1 MGNQTLKTAFKGHLK
16 NEIAE
21 EMNFHMNAEFL
32 FEDNLINRIFDKV
45 KKEKIRGEFDVD
57 SSLKENNN
65 QVNSHCEDIN
75 IKKLIAEIHQDVIAG
90 FSSPEANIEFLKET
104 GKPF

>member
-21 EMNFHMNAEFL
+21 EMTFHMNSEFL
-32 FEDNLINRIFDKV
+32 FEDKLINLIFDKV
-45 KKEKIRGEFDVD
+45 KKEKILGDFDVE

-65 QVNSHCEDIN
+65 
-75 IKKLIAEIHQDVIAG
+75 
-90 FSSPEANIEFLKET
+90 
-104 GKPF
+104 